1 MAFYERAVRHAEVL
15 CAPER
20 AEAFE
25 GLSTEAYT
33 EGRAEPALDARRSAI
48 ALRRELDDPRAVG
61 ANLRWLPRL
70 CWWHGRL
77 GCGASPGDHGRPR
90 GPIRRASAPGRPRF

>member
-33 EGRAEPALDARRSAI
+33 EGRAEPALDARRSARSSCWPPTW
-48 ALRRELDDPRAVG
+48 ART
-61 ANLRWLPRL
+61 ANP
-70 CWWHGRL
+70 
-77 GCGASPGDHGRPR
+77 
-90 GPIRRASAPGRPRF
+90 